1 MRDADLSHLKGPV
14 TKSRLWSLAGSRH
27 CEILDLVPF
36 CNLYYILGSQV
47 LISSGVQ
54 IGGTVGEREPGV
66 KLENVVFPTLVWY
79 ALLQPASFG
88 AA

>member
-1 MRDADLSHLKGPV
+1 M
-14 TKSRLWSLAGSRH
+14 
-27 CEILDLVPF
+27 
-36 CNLYYILGSQV
+36 

-79 ALLQPASFG
+79 ALRQPASFG